1 MFWEICSILL
11 FWLHIQRW
19 TTSMANNLGNFNKK
33 EHWESLIGRVSLF
46 TEAVVRR
53 CYNFCNF
60 IRKRLQHRCFPVN
73 IAKFLRKP
81 ILKNIC
87 ERLLLHLAM
96 DDIIPFFMNN
106 IFLQNLE
113 LEFQVFVAVIF
124 NEIWVSLLL

>member
-1 MFWEICSILL
+1 MFYIIILVTYPTMNY
-11 FWLHIQRW
+11 FKGKQPWKQF
-19 TTSMANNLGNFNKK
+19 TKK

-53 CYNFCNF
+53 CYNFRNF
-60 IRKRLQHRCFPVN
+60 IKKRLQHMCFPVN
-73 IAKFLRKP
+73 IAKFLRTP

-87 ERLLLHLAM
+87 KRLLLHLAM

-106 IFLQNLE
+106 NFLQNLE
-113 LEFQVFVAVIF
+113 PQFQVFMAAIF